1 MESNNQ
7 SPSSSRPD
15 TSVNPALP
23 VVPKPQNK
31 SERLT
36 SLRLP
41 RDLTLG
47 GNSVLRQRARID
59 PSTNKTYVPNLNVT
73 RNKNLYDNCR
83 INCPQIYSQSS
94 F

>member
-1 MESNNQ
+1 MASINQ
-7 SPSSSRPD
+7 NPSSSKPD

-23 VVPKPQNK
+23 VVPQPQNK

-47 GNSVLRQRARID
+47 GNSVLRQRTRID

-73 RNKNLYDNCR
+73 RNKNLYD
-83 INCPQIYSQSS
+83 INKISCLQ
-94 F
+94 